1 MHFCFILKKCRPL
14 GKIILK
20 FTGENNQ
27 EFLVPTLLRIE
38 NELWDAEKQRPKNIY
53 LKSGK
58 KLNVKL
64 DRLRIALTAYLKQ
77 LESKKAVCTPEAIG
91 RRIKTCCRKAT
102 AYPKGSLLHYMQL
115 YIESRLHL
123 ISNATYKRYVVFLRL
138 IERFEGFRMQTL
150 SLETVNAGFVK
161 DFLLF
166 GEKEQYSQSTVYRTV
181 NFVRTI
187 LNFLEKRGTRTFAYE
202 LELPKQRTAK
212 KSFVTLNEAELAAIR
227 KAKLPEE
234 LEPARDWLVISSYTG
249 QRVSDFLRFDNCMLE
264 TIDAK
269 KYLSFVQQ
277 KTGKQILLPM
287 HPVVL
292 EVLKNNNGCFPAKI
306 PIQKYNKQIKEVA
319 RLAGINH
326 RVTVRKRRGFRA
338 FLQTIPK
345 WEAVSSHIGRR
356 SFATNFYGRIPTPLL
371 MEATGHGTEEMFLRY
386 IGTADTGRATELGM
400 YFEQT
405 HGNSRAA

>member
-212 KSFVTLNEAELAAIR
+212 KSVVTLNEAELAAIR

-292 EVLKNNNGCFPAKI
+292 EVRS
-306 PIQKYNKQIKEVA
+306 EE
-319 RLAGINH
+319 H
-326 RVTVRKRRGFRA
+326 TSE
-338 FLQTIPK
+338 LQ
-345 WEAVSSHIGRR
+345 
-356 SFATNFYGRIPTPLL
+356 
-371 MEATGHGTEEMFLRY
+371 
-386 IGTADTGRATELGM
+386 
-400 YFEQT
+400 
-405 HGNSRAA
+405 SRENLVCR

>member
-20 FTGENNQ
+20 FTGENTTG
-27 EFLVPTLLRIE
+27 FLIPTPLRIE
-38 NELWDAEKQRPKNIY
+38 NDQWDADKQRPKNIY
-53 LKSGK
+53 LKNCK
-58 KLNVKL
+58 KLNAKL
-64 DRLRIALTAYLKQ
+64 DRLRIALAAYLKQ
-77 LESKKAVCTPEAIG
+77 LESQKAVCTPEALA
-91 RRIKTCCRKAT
+91 RRIKKCCKKQAF
-102 AYPKGSLLHYMQL
+102 YPKGSLLHYMQL
-115 YIESRLHL
+115 YIGSRLHL
-123 ISNATYKRYVVFLRL
+123 ISNATYKRYMVFLRL
-138 IERFEGFRMQTL
+138 LERFEGFSMQPL
-150 SLETVNAGFVK
+150 FLDKVNGGFVK

-181 NFVRTI
+181 NFGRTI
-187 LNFLEKRGTRTFAYE
+187 LNFLEKRGIRTFAYE

-212 KSFVTLNEAELAAIR
+212 KSFVTFNETELAAIR
-227 KAKLPEE
+227 KTELPEE

-249 QRVSDFLRFDNCMLE
+249 QRVSDFLRFDDQMVE

-277 KTGKQILLPM
+277 KTGKRILLPL

-292 EVLKNNNGCFPAKI
+292 DVLKNNNDRFPAKI

-319 RLAGINH
+319 RLAGINNP
-326 RVTVRKRRGFRA
+326 VTVRKRRGFRV

-356 SFATNFYGRIPTPLL
+356 SFATNFYGRIPTDLL

-386 IGTADTGRATELGM
+386 IETANNDRASEWRIW
-400 YFEQT
+400 
-405 HGNSRAA
+405 SS